1 MEPTELFSSKAEKY
15 ARFRWGY
22 APQLIQRIFEVT
34 GLNNQSVV
42 ADIGAG
48 TGILTRHFVGRC
60 RLVYAIEP
68 NGPMRALAAQAL
80 GALAGCRV
88 LDGRA
93 EASGLADQS
102 VDLITV
108 AQALN
113 WFDPQ
118 PTRQE
123 FRRILKTDGWLA
135 AIRNVGTYSKELDA
149 ALEAVFPK
157 ELDTTA
163 LMKGRDTPLSYYF
176 GSQDFLQE
184 SFVSTTQE
192 SWEAFFGALG
202 TASYA
207 PDEGSP
213 LYEQFEQAA
222 RQAFERF
229 SAGGVVVSEIETQL
243 CLGHIVKKGFISK

>member
-15 ARFRWGY
+15 ARFRWDY
-22 APQLIQRIFEVT
+22 APQLIERIFEVT
-34 GLNNQSVV
+34 GLNNQLVV

-68 NGPMRALAAQAL
+68 NRPMRALAEQVL

-93 EASGLADQS
+93 EATGLAKHS
-102 VDLITV
+102 LDLITV

-113 WFDPQ
+113 WFDPM

-123 FRRILKTDGWLA
+123 FRRILKTGGWLA
-135 AIRNVGTYSKELDA
+135 AIRNVGTYGRELDA
-149 ALEAVFPK
+149 AQEAVFPK
-157 ELDTTA
+157 ELDTA
-163 LMKGRDTPLSYYF
+163 VLMKGRDTPLSYYF

-192 SWEAFFGALG
+192 TWEYFFGALG

-229 SAGGVVVSEIETQL
+229 STGGVVVSEVETQL
-243 CLGHIVKKGFISK
+243 CLGRMRN

>member
-15 ARFRWGY
+15 ARFRWDY
-22 APQLIQRIFEVT
+22 APQLIQRIIEVT
-34 GLNNQSVV
+34 GLNSQSVV

-60 RLVYAIEP
+60 KLVYAIEP
-68 NGPMRALAAQAL
+68 SGPMRALAQQAL

-93 EASGLADQS
+93 EATGLAEHS
-102 VDLITV
+102 LDLITV

-123 FRRILKTDGWLA
+123 FRRILKAGGWLA
-135 AIRNVGTYSKELDA
+135 AIRNVGTYGRELDA
-149 ALEAVFPK
+149 ALGAVFPK
-157 ELDTTA
+157 ELDTTD
-163 LMKGRDTPLSYYF
+163 LMKGRDTPLNFYF

-184 SFVSTTQE
+184 SFASTKEET
-192 SWEAFFGALG
+192 WDDFFGALG

-207 PDEGSP
+207 PDEGSS
-213 LYEQFEQAA
+213 LYKPFEQAA

-229 SAGGVVVSEIETQL
+229 STGGVVLAKIETQL
-243 CLGHIVKKGFISK
+243 CLGRMRN

>member
-1 MEPTELFSSKAEKY
+1 MEPTGLFSSKAEKY
-15 ARFRWGY
+15 ARFRWDY

-48 TGILTRHFVGRC
+48 TGILTRHFAGKC
-60 RLVYAIEP
+60 KLVYAIEP
-68 NGPMRALAAQAL
+68 NGPMRAQAQQAL

-93 EASGLADQS
+93 EASGLAEHS

-108 AQALN
+108 AQALS

-118 PTRQE
+118 PTRDE
-123 FRRILKTDGWLA
+123 FRRILKTGGWLA
-135 AIRNVGTYSKELDA
+135 TIRNVGTYGRELDA
-149 ALEAVFPK
+149 ALGAVFPK

-163 LMKGRDTPLSYYF
+163 LMKGRDTRLSYYF
-176 GSQDFLQE
+176 GSQNFLQE

-192 SWEAFFGALG
+192 TWVGFFEALG
-202 TASYA
+202 SASYA

-213 LYEQFEQAA
+213 LYEQFEQAC

-229 SAGGVVVSEIETQL
+229 SMGGVVVSEIETQL
-243 CLGHIVKKGFISK
+243 CLGRM